1 MRSRLLKTTLIV
13 VSVVLALWL
22 ASELAAPRIAASYV
36 KREIRKGY
44 PGATELSVSVR
55 AFPAIM
61 LAFKRYTRL
70 TVEAGGVTLQ
80 GVDFDRIALNSPG
93 WPGATFEAVIGPG
106 EISRFF
112 SLASS
117 YLVDPEVS
125 LGDNGLEVKGLV
137 KTGDSTVDIE
147 AKGSLRALN
156 GRFVYF
162 APDEITA
169 SGVRVTPEGLATV
182 RQVMDRSPIFTV
194 REDLPYSITDMSVE
208 SGRLKI
214 SGNVNLEKALNFKL

>member
-1 MRSRLLKTTLIV
+1 MRSKLLITALII
-13 VSVVLALWL
+13 VSVVLVLWL
-22 ASELAAPRIAASYV
+22 ATELAAPRIAASYI
-36 KREIRKGY
+36 KREIRKRY

-61 LAFKRYTRL
+61 LAFKKYGRL

-80 GVDFDRIALNSPG
+80 GVGFERIALDSPG
-93 WPGATFEAVIGPG
+93 WPGATFEAVIGPL

-125 LGDNGLEVKGLV
+125 LVDNALHVKGLV
-137 KTGDSTVDIE
+137 NTGGSTVDIE
-147 AKGSLRALN
+147 ATGSLRALN

-169 SGVRVTPEGLATV
+169 SGVRVTPDGLSTV

-194 REDLPYSITDMSVE
+194 REDLPYSITDMSVKN
-208 SGRLKI
+208 GRLEI
-214 SGNVNLEKALNFKL
+214 SGNVNLEKALDFKL